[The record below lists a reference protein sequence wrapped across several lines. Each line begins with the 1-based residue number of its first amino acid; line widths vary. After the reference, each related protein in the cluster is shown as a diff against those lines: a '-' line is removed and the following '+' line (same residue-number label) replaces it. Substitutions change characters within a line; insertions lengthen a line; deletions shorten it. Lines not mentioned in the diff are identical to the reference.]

1 MIVVCLCVFFFSVHV
16 PFIFVSKLED
26 VSLPASPSASVKLN
40 CIAKFSPQRT
50 PAYEWRKDGQVLSES
65 SSSITITYSSATD
78 IYKNYHCA
86 RKSISLREVQC
97 SSTYQCSV
105 SLTGLQL
112 KGDTKGNVNVTLRK

>member
-1 MIVVCLCVFFFSVHV
+1 MIVVCFFSVHV
-16 PFIFVSKLED
+16 PFFLVSKLED

-50 PAYEWRKDGQVLSES
+50 PVYQWRKDGQVLPES

-78 IYKNYHCA
+78 IYRNYHCA
-86 RKSISLREVQC
+86 RKSVSLREVHC